1 MTRSG
6 HFSRAL
12 ATVSAVRIPSF
23 FAGIDAAVTIPW
35 RVFRSPPT
43 IEGMVRK
50 STPPG
55 SSRRSFTADHDK
67 NAEFTS
73 TWKIVL
79 IRALYYCEE
88 VMAIWAWSCAQA
100 SVTTVYHRPPVSLI
114 SQFDSLHS
122 PVRQSETSEKLTF
135 TDKKKWP
142 VPDGMRHQPCGHV
155 GHEKDIP
162 RESSSFFTASSQ
174 ARSTERSGVKTVR
187 EVPVVSTSP
196 LLS

>member
-50 STPPG
+50 SPPPG

-79 IRALYYCEE
+79 MRALYYCEE
-88 VMAIWAWSCAQA
+88 IMAIWAWSCAQA
-100 SVTTVYHRPPVSLI
+100 SVTTVYPRPPVSLI
-114 SQFDSLHS
+114 SITHF
-122 PVRQSETSEKLTF
+122 VNTSTILDF
-135 TDKKKWP
+135 LKKCQDVTEP
-142 VPDGMRHQPCGHV
+142 LP
-155 GHEKDIP
+155 
-162 RESSSFFTASSQ
+162 SSQ
-174 ARSTERSGVKTVR
+174 RSKLFWNCDISRRSEPR
-187 EVPVVSTSP
+187 
-196 LLS
+196 

>member
-79 IRALYYCEE
+79 MRALYYCEE
-88 VMAIWAWSCAQA
+88 IMAIWAWSCAQA
-100 SVTTVYHRPPVSLI
+100 SVTTVYPRPPVSLI
-114 SQFDSLHS
+114 RITHFGNTSTILDFLKNVRMSQSRCHPAKDQNFFWKCDIS
-122 PVRQSETSEKLTF
+122 RRSEPS
-135 TDKKKWP
+135 
-142 VPDGMRHQPCGHV
+142 
-155 GHEKDIP
+155 
-162 RESSSFFTASSQ
+162 
-174 ARSTERSGVKTVR
+174 
-187 EVPVVSTSP
+187 
-196 LLS
+196 